1 MISKNKGGNY
11 EKIVLLLVIVFS
23 LVGCSDLIKWNPNGI
38 LREEYIIRKKSSD
51 IDNMT
56 DSKYN
61 LEEKVEKN
69 F

>member
-1 MISKNKGGNY
+1 MISKIK
-11 EKIVLLLVIVFS
+11 ETIMKKITFLLLMVFS
-23 LVGCSDLIKWNPNGI
+23 LVGCSSVIERQNPHRIFKDDAKVIAN
-38 LREEYIIRKKSSD
+38 SVD
-51 IDNMT
+51 DMT

>member
-1 MISKNKGGNY
+1 MK
-11 EKIVLLLVIVFS
+11 KITFLLLMAFS
-23 LVGCSDLIKWNPNGI
+23 LVGCSDLMKWNPNGI
-38 LREEYIIRKKSSD
+38 LREEYITRKKSSD

>member
-1 MISKNKGGNY
+1 MKKS
-11 EKIVLLLVIVFS
+11 LFLLVVGFS
-23 LVGCSDLIKWNPNGI
+23 LVGCSDLMKWNPNGI
-38 LREEYIIRKKSSD
+38 LREEYITRKKSSD

-61 LEEKVEKN
+61 LEEKVDKN

>member
-1 MISKNKGGNY
+1 MK
-11 EKIVLLLVIVFS
+11 KIVLLLVIVFS

-61 LEEKVEKN
+61 LEEKVEEN

>member
-1 MISKNKGGNY
+1 MK
-11 EKIVLLLVIVFS
+11 KILFLLLMIFS
-23 LVGCSDLIKWNPNGI
+23 LAGCSVLREWHPNGI
-38 LREEYIIRKKSSD
+38 LQKDAVIKKKLSSD
-51 IDNMT
+51 TDNMT

>member
-1 MISKNKGGNY
+1 MK
-11 EKIVLLLVIVFS
+11 KIVLLLVIVFS

>member
-1 MISKNKGGNY
+1 MK
-11 EKIVLLLVIVFS
+11 KILFLLLMIFS
-23 LVGCSDLIKWNPNGI
+23 LAGCSDLREWHPNGI
-38 LREEYIIRKKSSD
+38 LQKDAVIKKKLSSD
-51 IDNMT
+51 TET

>member
-1 MISKNKGGNY
+1 MKKS
-11 EKIVLLLVIVFS
+11 LFLLVVGFS
-23 LVGCSDLIKWNPNGI
+23 LVGCSDLMKWNQNGI
-38 LREEYIIRKKSSD
+38 LREEYITRKKSSD

>member
-1 MISKNKGGNY
+1 MK
-11 EKIVLLLVIVFS
+11 KILFLLLMIFS
-23 LVGCSDLIKWNPNGI
+23 LAGCSDLREWHPNGI
-38 LREEYIIRKKSSD
+38 LQKDAVIKKKLSRD
-51 IDNMT
+51 TET

>member
-1 MISKNKGGNY
+1 MK
-11 EKIVLLLVIVFS
+11 KIVLLLVIVFS

-56 DSKYN
+56 NSKYN

>member
-1 MISKNKGGNY
+1 MK
-11 EKIVLLLVIVFS
+11 KILFLLLMIFS
-23 LVGCSDLIKWNPNGI
+23 LAGCSDLREWQPNGI
-38 LREEYIIRKKSSD
+38 LQKDAVIKKKLSSD
-51 IDNMT
+51 TDNMT

>member
-1 MISKNKGGNY
+1 MK
-11 EKIVLLLVIVFS
+11 KILFLLLMIFS
-23 LVGCSDLIKWNPNGI
+23 LAECSDLREWHPNGI
-38 LREEYIIRKKSSD
+38 LQKDAVIKKKLSSD
-51 IDNMT
+51 TDNMT

>member
-1 MISKNKGGNY
+1 MK
-11 EKIVLLLVIVFS
+11 KIVFLLVIVFS
-23 LVGCSDLIKWNPNGI
+23 LEGCSDLIKWNPNGI

-51 IDNMT
+51 IDNMS

>member
-1 MISKNKGGNY
+1 MK
-11 EKIVLLLVIVFS
+11 KIVFLLVVGFS
-23 LVGCSDLIKWNPNGI
+23 LVGCSDLMKWNPNGI
-38 LREEYIIRKKSSD
+38 LREEYITRKKSSD

>member
-1 MISKNKGGNY
+1 MK
-11 EKIVLLLVIVFS
+11 KIVLLLVIVFS

-51 IDNMT
+51 IDNMS

>member
-1 MISKNKGGNY
+1 MK
-11 EKIVLLLVIVFS
+11 KIVLLLVIVFS
-23 LVGCSDLIKWNPNGI
+23 LEGCSDLIKWNPNGI

-51 IDNMT
+51 IDNMS

>member
-1 MISKNKGGNY
+1 MKKS
-11 EKIVLLLVIVFS
+11 LFLLVVGFS
-23 LVGCSDLIKWNPNGI
+23 LVGCSDLMKWNPNGI

-51 IDNMT
+51 IDNMS

>member
-1 MISKNKGGNY
+1 M
-11 EKIVLLLVIVFS
+11 
-23 LVGCSDLIKWNPNGI
+23 GCSDLMKWNPNGI
-38 LREEYIIRKKSSD
+38 LREEYITRKKSSD

>member
-1 MISKNKGGNY
+1 MKR
-11 EKIVLLLVIVFS
+11 IVFLLVIVFS
-23 LVGCSDLIKWNPNGI
+23 LVGC
-38 LREEYIIRKKSSD
+38 SD

>member
-1 MISKNKGGNY
+1 MK
-11 EKIVLLLVIVFS
+11 KIVLLLVIVFS
-23 LVGCSDLIKWNPNGI
+23 LEGCSDLIKWNPNGI

>member
-1 MISKNKGGNY
+1 MK
-11 EKIVLLLVIVFS
+11 KILFLLLMLFS
-23 LVGCSDLIKWNPNGI
+23 LAGCSDLREWHPNGI
-38 LREEYIIRKKSSD
+38 LQKDAVIKKKLSSD
-51 IDNMT
+51 TET

>member
-1 MISKNKGGNY
+1 MKKS
-11 EKIVLLLVIVFS
+11 LFLLVVGFS
-23 LVGCSDLIKWNPNGI
+23 LVGCSDLMKWNPNGI
-38 LREEYIIRKKSSD
+38 LREEYITRKKSSD